1 MDLKILAAQLKKFFR
16 EDSDE
21 IIGAYFDGEKIFVVR
36 PAENFEAAE
45 IFADGAEPE
54 KFAEKI
60 SLVCAQKNWKASAV
74 GFCLRE
80 RDAVTL
86 QTDVANVPE
95 KDFPAMVESWSRAQA
110 GIDAVNSFVKV
121 DGGLW
126 METLPRSR
134 VDEICAAFRKV
145 GLNLTALS
153 VMPSDLLTKR
163 NPLERA
169 RFIADVAAN
178 KTSPNFLHTRRGM
191 SLDAKKISAALAII
205 FLVWTFVRASGI
217 FADWYAAANELDAAN
232 LALNELRDDMNLK
245 KFFDEDIDALRRLN
259 NLTVAV
265 TATKTFGLLINLG
278 KVATGDVHLTTFR
291 ADENSA
297 EVNGRA
303 TNAEAVKL
311 CLARVKNSVTKAA
324 RLENSSA
331 GDDGEITF
339 AIRADLKT
347 D

>member
-1 MDLKILAAQLKKFFR
+1 MDGVNFLAAAKDFFR
-16 EDSDE
+16 EDTGDVV
-21 IIGAYFDGEKIFVVR
+21 GAYFDGETIFLAR
-36 PAENFEAAE
+36 LTDIFDTTE
-45 IFADGAEPE
+45 IAADGEA
-54 KFAEKI
+54 FAHIAEKI
-60 SLVCAQKNWKASAV
+60 SVVCRERGWKTSTV

-86 QTDVANVPE
+86 QTDVTNVPE
-95 KDFPAMVESWSRAQA
+95 KDFPALVESWSRAQT
-110 GIDAVNSFVKV
+110 GIDAASSFTKT

-134 VDEICAAFRKV
+134 VDEICAAFQKF

-153 VMPSDLLTKR
+153 VMPTNLLTKK
-163 NPLERA
+163 NPLDRA
-169 RFIADVAAN
+169 RFIASVAAN
-178 KTSPNFLHTRRGM
+178 KTSPNFLRRRGT
-191 SLDAKKISAALAII
+191 SFNAKKISAALAII
-205 FLVWTFVRASGI
+205 FMVWTFVRAAGI

-232 LALNELRDDMNLK
+232 LALNELRDDINLK

-265 TATKTFGLLINLG
+265 AATKTFGLLINFG
-278 KVATGDVHLTTFR
+278 KVASGDVHLTALR
-291 ADENSA
+291 VGENSA
-297 EVNGRA
+297 EVNGLA
-303 TNAEAVKL
+303 TNADAVKI
-311 CLARVKNSVTKAA
+311 CLARVKSSVTQRA